1 MFCIIFMIVFRQL
14 LLIFFGVKVTLLLGL
29 KVQLSQKLIIMIF
42 HSFHQPRYTMC
53 HIQIC
58 MVIFVEFQLFEVV
71 EVSFM
76 TFLQLLA
83 SFHLSFMS
91 LRILIAP
98 FLIHLDLVFNPN
110 PKCLHS
116 IQHNY
121 RFLQATLLFQ
131 LLEFSS
137 QIRLV
142 KLLIKILYLCLNMH
156 NFHVYYTFP
165 MQQLVNHLFHF
176 RTHLSSRKEFVRR
189 KTCHL

>member
-76 TFLQLLA
+76 TFLQYSYGTLIVLFRT
-83 SFHLSFMS
+83 SLGPFHE
-91 LRILIAP
+91 
-98 FLIHLDLVFNPN
+98 DLVIRTSSQEF
-110 PKCLHS
+110 S
-116 IQHNY
+116 FFRTIS
-121 RFLQATLLFQ
+121 FGLFQ
-131 LLEFSS
+131 PSS
-137 QIRLV
+137 QNI
-142 KLLIKILYLCLNMH
+142 ILGGFLGNSSLARNCENGHLNVLQFC
-156 NFHVYYTFP
+156 N
-165 MQQLVNHLFHF
+165 QD
-176 RTHLSSRKEFVRR
+176 
-189 KTCHL
+189 